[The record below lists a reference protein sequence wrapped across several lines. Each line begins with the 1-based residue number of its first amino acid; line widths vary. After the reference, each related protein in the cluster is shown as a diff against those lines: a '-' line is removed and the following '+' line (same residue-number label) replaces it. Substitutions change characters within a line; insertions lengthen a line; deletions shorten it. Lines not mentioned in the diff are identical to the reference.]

1 MTQMIC
7 RIDSNCPDM
16 DVLCV
21 EDGAEIWKS
30 VSAKNF
36 AFMVDDICSEQKG
49 TGEKPKWIPAGI
61 LAIGDNSMVIRK
73 EKHKQIVSYQGKA
86 YEINF
91 PDAVYLVTFL
101 KQRIQSICAYTY
113 FDWQGINTRLYNM
126 PMPNMTKT
134 ETMCIGSGDRHIDD
148 GDVMTALDRILDA
161 EYTHDHVDNLR
172 NPTSTLKWFRFL
184 KNGTATEKMM
194 REQKKVFLRDLVS
207 GGPGDA

>member
-7 RIDSNCPDM
+7 RIDSNNPDM

-30 VSAKNF
+30 VSVQRF
-36 AFMVDDICSEQKG
+36 AFMVDSICSEQKG
-49 TGEKPKWIPAGI
+49 TGEKPKWIPAGV
-61 LAIGDNSMVIRK
+61 LAIGDTSMVIRK
-73 EKHKQIVSYQGKA
+73 EKHKQIVSYHGKA

-91 PDAVYLVTFL
+91 PDAIYSVSFL
-101 KQRIQSICAYTY
+101 KQQIQNIRAYTY
-113 FDWQGINTRLYNM
+113 FDWKGIDTELYNM
-126 PMPNMTKT
+126 PMPNMTAT
-134 ETMCIGSGDRHIDD
+134 EWMCIGSADRHIDD

-172 NPTSTLKWFRFL
+172 KPTSTLRWFRFL
-184 KNGTATEKMM
+184 KNGSATEKMM
-194 REQKKVFLRDLVS
+194 REQKKVLLRDIVS

>member
-7 RIDSNCPDM
+7 RIDSNNPDM

-30 VSAKNF
+30 VSVQRF
-36 AFMVDDICSEQKG
+36 AFMVDSICSEQKG
-49 TGEKPKWIPAGI
+49 TGEKPKWIPAGV

-73 EKHKQIVSYQGKA
+73 EKHKQIVSYHGKA

-91 PDAVYLVTFL
+91 PDAIYSVSFM
-101 KQRIQSICAYTY
+101 KQQIQNIRAYTY
-113 FDWQGINTRLYNM
+113 FDWKGIDTELYNM
-126 PMPNMTKT
+126 PMPNMTAT
-134 ETMCIGSGDRHIDD
+134 EWMCIGSADRHIDG

-172 NPTSTLKWFRFL
+172 KPTSTLRWFRFL
-184 KNGTATEKMM
+184 KNGSATEKMM
-194 REQKKVFLRDLVS
+194 REQKKVLLRDIVS

>member
-16 DVLCV
+16 DVLFV

-30 VSAKNF
+30 VSAQRF
-36 AFMVDDICSEQKG
+36 AFMVDSICSEQKG
-49 TGEKPKWIPAGI
+49 TGEKPKWLADGI

-73 EKHKQIVSYQGKA
+73 ESHKQIVSFQGKA

-91 PDAVYLVTFL
+91 PNAVYLVTFL
-101 KQRIQSICAYTY
+101 RQQILNVSAYTY
-113 FDWQGINTRLYNM
+113 FDWQGINTRLYYM
-126 PMPNMTKT
+126 PMPNMTST
-134 ETMCIGSGDRHIDD
+134 EHMCIGSGDRHIDD
-148 GDVMTALDRILDA
+148 GDVVTALDRILDA

-172 NPTSTLKWFRFL
+172 KHTSTLKWFRFL
-184 KNGTATEKMM
+184 KNGTAKEGMM
-194 REQKKVFLRDLVS
+194 REQKKVLLRDLVS

>member
-7 RIDSNCPDM
+7 RIDSNNPDM

-21 EDGAEIWKS
+21 ENGAEIWKS
-30 VSAKNF
+30 VSVQRF
-36 AFMVDDICSEQKG
+36 AFMVDSICSEQKG
-49 TGEKPKWIPAGI
+49 TGEKPKWIADGV

-73 EKHKQIVSYQGKA
+73 EKHKQIVSYHGKA

-91 PDAVYLVTFL
+91 PDAIYSVSFL
-101 KQRIQSICAYTY
+101 KQQIQNIRAYTY
-113 FDWQGINTRLYNM
+113 FDWKGIDTELYNM
-126 PMPNMTKT
+126 PMPNMTAT
-134 ETMCIGSGDRHIDD
+134 EWMCIGSADRHIDD

-172 NPTSTLKWFRFL
+172 KPTSTLRWFRFL
-184 KNGTATEKMM
+184 KNGSATEKMM
-194 REQKKVFLRDLVS
+194 REQKKVLLRDIVS

>member
-7 RIDSNCPDM
+7 RIDSNNPDM

-30 VSAKNF
+30 VSVQRF
-36 AFMVDDICSEQKG
+36 AFMVDSICSEQKG
-49 TGEKPKWIPAGI
+49 TGEKPKWIPAGV

-73 EKHKQIVSYQGKA
+73 EKHKQIVSYHGKA

-91 PDAVYLVTFL
+91 PDAIYSVSFL
-101 KQRIQSICAYTY
+101 KQQIQNIRAYTY
-113 FDWQGINTRLYNM
+113 FDWKGIDTELYNM
-126 PMPNMTKT
+126 PMPNMTAT
-134 ETMCIGSGDRHIDD
+134 EWMCIGSADRHIDD

-184 KNGTATEKMM
+184 KNGNVTKSLM
-194 REQKKVFLRDLVS
+194 REQKKVLLRDLVS